1 MTSHPPEPPAQ
12 WPSPFPE
19 DGPAGRGQRP
29 GTPDE
34 PPDGDGQRSAAPDEW
49 PPGPRRRYPAD
60 LRGNGHRAA
69 AAYPANGMPPPLA
82 DHPPEAGHRR
92 APGHP
97 AGVGSGPGGYPDL
110 PDYPQNTYSPQDTYF
125 SGYPPMPDYPPA
137 PGYEPAGYPP
147 NGYPAEAH
155 PANGYPAEAHP
166 ANGYPAGPYPVNGHP
181 PEAYPGAGQPPG
193 GYPAGGH
200 PAGGS
205 QVVEFPAADDGWAA
219 VAAPVTHEEYLHPG
233 YAPAAV
239 PDALRVPPAPAGP
252 AAPGAAPDGAH
263 GPARAVP
270 RAASWAMLGYLTVPF
285 CGFLVPLAI
294 YLMSLRRSRW
304 LRANSAQAVNLSLTV
319 LLYEL
324 SAAIIGA
331 MLVLDSP
338 VVALAVTVPL
348 AVALWLTALAFL
360 VRAALAARRGDT
372 YTFPRWL
379 CTPMLR

>member
-1 MTSHPPEPPAQ
+1 
-12 WPSPFPE
+12 
-19 DGPAGRGQRP
+19 
-29 GTPDE
+29 
-34 PPDGDGQRSAAPDEW
+34 
-49 PPGPRRRYPAD
+49 
-60 LRGNGHRAA
+60 
-69 AAYPANGMPPPLA
+69 MPPPLA
-82 DHPPEAGHRR
+82 DHPPETGHRP

-97 AGVGSGPGGYPDL
+97 AGAGSEPGGYPDL
-110 PDYPQNTYSPQDTYF
+110 PDYPQNTYSPRDTYF
-125 SGYPPMPDYPPA
+125 SGYPPMPDYPPTPDYPPA
-137 PGYEPAGYPP
+137 PGYEPAGY
-147 NGYPAEAH
+147 
-155 PANGYPAEAHP
+155 
-166 ANGYPAGPYPVNGHP
+166 
-181 PEAYPGAGQPPG
+181 
-193 GYPAGGH
+193 

-205 QVVEFPAADDGWAA
+205 QVVEFPAADGGWAA

-233 YAPAAV
+233 YAPATV

-252 AAPGAAPDGAH
+252 AAPGAAPDGAYS
-263 GPARAVP
+263 PARAVP

-348 AVALWLTALAFL
+348 AAALWLTALAFL
-360 VRAALAARRGDT
+360 VRAALAARRGET

-379 CTPMLR
+379 CTPMVR

>member
-12 WPSPFPE
+12 WPPPFPE
-19 DGPAGRGQRP
+19 DGPTGRGQRP
-29 GTPDE
+29 RTPAE
-34 PPDGDGQRSAAPDEW
+34 SPDGGGQRPAAPDEW
-49 PPGPRRRYPAD
+49 PPGSGRRYPAD

-82 DHPPEAGHRR
+82 DRPPETGHRR

-97 AGVGSGPGGYPDL
+97 AGAGSGPGGYPDL
-110 PDYPQNTYSPQDTYF
+110 PDYPQNTYSPRDTYF
-125 SGYPPMPDYPPA
+125 SGYPPTPDYPSTPDYPPA

-147 NGYPAEAH
+147 NGYPAEAY
-155 PANGYPAEAHP
+155 PVNGYPAEAHP
-166 ANGYPAGPYPVNGHP
+166 ANGYP

-193 GYPAGGH
+193 GYPAGG
-200 PAGGS
+200 S
-205 QVVEFPAADDGWAA
+205 QVVEFPAADGGW

-233 YAPAAV
+233 HAPAAV
-239 PDALRVPPAPAGP
+239 PDALRAPRAPASP
-252 AAPGAAPDGAH
+252 AAPGAAPGGAP

-270 RAASWAMLGYLTVPF
+270 GAASWAMLGYLTVPF
-285 CGFLVPLAI
+285 FGFLVPLAI

-304 LRANSAQAVNLSLTV
+304 LRAHSAQAVNLSLTV

-348 AVALWLTALAFL
+348 AAALWLTALAFL
-360 VRAALAARRGDT
+360 VRAALAARRGET
-372 YTFPRWL
+372 FTFPRWL
-379 CTPMLR
+379 CTPMVR